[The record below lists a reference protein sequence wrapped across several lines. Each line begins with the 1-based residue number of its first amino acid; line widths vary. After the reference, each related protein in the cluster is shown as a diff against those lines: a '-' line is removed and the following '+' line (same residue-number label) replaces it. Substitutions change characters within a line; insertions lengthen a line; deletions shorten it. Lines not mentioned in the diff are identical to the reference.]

1 MLALTGLLIVIALM
15 VGIGIGMSILTL
27 MRREEVIEERV
38 HDHGVNTVEY
48 LVPDG
53 VDPSI
58 VRAALKMAG
67 FTSAF
72 EDRWGVEH
80 LLIACPPRERE
91 QVRRVIAEVQARAY
105 VPELH
110 LDVVRFQ
117 DEVRRAA

>member
-1 MLALTGLLIVIALM
+1 MLASTGLLIVIAAM
-15 VGIGIGMSILTL
+15 IAIGIGMSILTL
-27 MRREEVIEERV
+27 MRREEVLDERL
-38 HDHGVNTVEY
+38 HDPDVNTVEY

-58 VRAALKMAG
+58 VRAALTMAG
-67 FTSAF
+67 FTSIF

-80 LLIACPPRERE
+80 LLIACAPRDRERM
-91 QVRRVIAEVQARAY
+91 RRVIADALASHY

-110 LDVVRFQ
+110 LDTVRFQ

>member
-1 MLALTGLLIVIALM
+1 MLIVVVLVIALG
-15 VGIGIGMSILTL
+15 VGMSVLTL
-27 MRREEVIEERV
+27 MRREEKTESHLHEP
-38 HDHGVNTVEY
+38 DVNTVEY

-58 VRAALKMAG
+58 VRAALTMAG

-80 LLIACPPRERE
+80 LLIGCPPRERE
-91 QVRRVIAEVQARAY
+91 RMRRVIADALASHY

-110 LDVVRFQ
+110 LDTVRFQ